1 MAEQPTKSRTLPLV
15 GAIVADTA
23 GAVLVVIAVL
33 LAVTWTSRGM
43 VPWGDGGFLFW
54 WVAPVLGLIGIAAF
68 AVGASFSRDWRRAR
82 IA

>member
-1 MAEQPTKSRTLPLV
+1 MHLV

-43 VPWGDGGFLFW
+43 VPWGDGGFMFW
-54 WVAPVLGLIGIAAF
+54 WVAPVLGLIGAATF
-68 AVGASFSRDWRRAR
+68 AVGASFSREWRRSGAV
-82 IA
+82 